1 MAIYHV
7 VQFKFKALL
16 PQEEVQAACDAML
29 ALSEK
34 CVHPTSNTP
43 YVKTLG
49 GGKDNSI
56 EGRQNGFTHCFISK
70 FENEEDRKYYVEK
83 DPAHRAFVADL
94 LDKVDGV
101 QVMDFT
107 PGEF

>member
-1 MAIYHV
+1 M
-7 VQFKFKALL
+7 FKFKALL
-16 PQEEVQAACDAML
+16 PPEELKATCDGML
-29 ALSEK
+29 ALGEK
-34 CVHPTSNTP
+34 CLHPTTNTP

-56 EGRQNGFTHCFISK
+56 EGLQNGFTHCFVSK
-70 FENEEDRKYYVEK
+70 FDNEEDRKYYVES
-83 DPAHRAFVADL
+83 DPAHRAFVASL
-94 LDKVDGV
+94 MDKVDGV

>member
-16 PQEEVQAACDAML
+16 PPEEVKAACDAML
-29 ALSEK
+29 ALGEK

-49 GGKDNSI
+49 GGKDSSI

-70 FENEEDRKYYVEK
+70 FETEEDRKYYVEK
-83 DPAHRAFVADL
+83 DPAHHAFVADL

-107 PGEF
+107 PGDF